1 MLGCSAHYDERTA
14 MTNKES
20 FTEEEW
26 ELIREAPTSAG
37 MIVLTAQKG
46 GSFRES
52 FAMAK
57 AYTEARQQHAGSE
70 LLDAVVSAKP
80 ARDHTHYHSPDELKA
95 AGLGHLRDAVALAR
109 AEGDAA
115 GSRGLPGLRA
125 DAGRQ
130 GRARAQGGRRRGQR
144 RRTAGDR
151 GDRRRARNDRAGEL
165 TRRGPLPGPSRSP

>member
-1 MLGCSAHYDERTA
+1 
-14 MTNKES
+14 MTNKEN

-57 AYTEARQQHAGSE
+57 AYTEARQQHGGSE

-80 ARDHTHYHSPDELKA
+80 ARDHTHSHSPDDLKT
-95 AGLGHLRDAVALAR
+95 AGLGHLRDVVGLLEQKATAQEVDDYRGFVLTLADKVAHAHR
-109 AEGDAA
+109 EDGAEVSDAE
-115 GSRGLPGLRA
+115 
-125 DAGRQ
+125 RQ
-130 GRARAQGGRRRGQR
+130 AIVEIAEALGT
-144 RRTAGDR
+144 TAP
-151 GDRRRARNDRAGEL
+151 A
-165 TRRGPLPGPSRSP
+165 S

>member
-1 MLGCSAHYDERTA
+1 
-14 MTNKES
+14 MTNRES

-95 AGLGHLRDAVALAR
+95 AGLGHLREAVALVEQKATPQEVEDYR
-109 AEGDAA
+109 GFVLTLADRVAHAHREDGVEVSDAERQAIEEIAA
-115 GSRGLPGLRA
+115 ALGT
-125 DAGRQ
+125 
-130 GRARAQGGRRRGQR
+130 
-144 RRTAGDR
+144 TAP
-151 GDRRRARNDRAGEL
+151 A
-165 TRRGPLPGPSRSP
+165 S

>member
-14 MTNKES
+14 MTNRES

-95 AGLGHLRDAVALAR
+95 AGLGHLRDAVALVEQKATPQEVDDYR
-109 AEGDAA
+109 GFVLTLADRVAHAHREDGVEVSDAERQAIEEISAA
-115 GSRGLPGLRA
+115 LGT
-125 DAGRQ
+125 
-130 GRARAQGGRRRGQR
+130 
-144 RRTAGDR
+144 TAP
-151 GDRRRARNDRAGEL
+151 A
-165 TRRGPLPGPSRSP
+165 S